1 MQADYEYIAELM
13 EMIHIPQ
20 HRNPLEEAADQEAE
34 EHNIT
39 REAAVGHRAAT
50 HEELRQRL
58 QLKLAEIQAALWN
71 RNWNRGNRNF
81 LTSGTGT
88 ATC

>member
-1 MQADYEYIAELM
+1 VQADYEYIAELM

-34 EHNIT
+34 DNIT
-39 REAAVGHRAAT
+39 AREAGLAVGDRAAT

-58 QLKLAEIQAALWN
+58 HLKLAEIQAALWN
-71 RNWNRGNRNF
+71 WNRNF
-81 LTSGTGT
+81 LTSGTET
-88 ATC
+88 VTC

>member
-1 MQADYEYIAELM
+1 VQADYEYIAELM

-34 EHNIT
+34 EHNNIT
-39 REAAVGHRAAT
+39 REAGTADRATT

-58 QLKLAEIQAALWN
+58 HLKLAEIQAALWN
-71 RNWNRGNRNF
+71 RNRNF
-81 LTSGTGT
+81 LTSGTGAGT
-88 ATC
+88 VTC